1 MAKKLVCVL
10 LVLLAAFS
18 GAVYWYLHG
27 FNSNANLATGALVHF
42 TIKDGMTTRD
52 IAALLHEEKAVRSPE
67 LFLLTAKL
75 THKESMLKAGNYE
88 ITAGMS
94 DAEIIDI
101 IASGK
106 TRYNK
111 FTVPEASSI
120 PQIAAKLEK
129 GKLGSAEAFQQA
141 AIDYAPYPYMETPNP
156 HVIYKAEGFAYPAT
170 YDLPEGA
177 TEKEILATMVK
188 EFNRCLDEELKNQIK
203 ASGMSIRDVVNLAA
217 MVEKEA
223 VHEDEMP
230 LIAGV
235 FLNRLHKNMPIQSD
249 TTIQYLLGHQ
259 KGDLRYDDLKV
270 DSPYNTYLYP
280 GLPPGPI
287 ASPSEQAIKAVLNPQ
302 KSDYLYFVADK
313 DGYHRFTK
321 TYEEHKAMIR
331 AIHGDVDI

>member
-177 TEKEILATMVK
+177 TEKEILATMV
-188 EFNRCLDEELKNQIK
+188 
-203 ASGMSIRDVVNLAA
+203 
-217 MVEKEA
+217 EKEA

>member
-1 MAKKLVCVL
+1 
-10 LVLLAAFS
+10 
-18 GAVYWYLHG
+18 
-27 FNSNANLATGALVHF
+27 
-42 TIKDGMTTRD
+42 
-52 IAALLHEEKAVRSPE
+52 
-67 LFLLTAKL
+67 
-75 THKESMLKAGNYE
+75 MLKAGNYE

-129 GKLGSAEAFQQA
+129 EKLGSAEAFQQA

-188 EFNRCLDEELKNQIK
+188 EFNRRLDEELKNQIK

>member
-177 TEKEILATMVK
+177 TERK
-188 EFNRCLDEELKNQIK
+188 
-203 ASGMSIRDVVNLAA
+203 S
-217 MVEKEA
+217 
-223 VHEDEMP
+223 
-230 LIAGV
+230 
-235 FLNRLHKNMPIQSD
+235 
-249 TTIQYLLGHQ
+249 
-259 KGDLRYDDLKV
+259 
-270 DSPYNTYLYP
+270 
-280 GLPPGPI
+280 LPPW
-287 ASPSEQAIKAVLNPQ
+287 SRNLTVVWMRS
-302 KSDYLYFVADK
+302 
-313 DGYHRFTK
+313 
-321 TYEEHKAMIR
+321 
-331 AIHGDVDI
+331 

>member
-106 TRYNK
+106 KLRASLRLRPNWKKESWVRPKLSNK
-111 FTVPEASSI
+111 
-120 PQIAAKLEK
+120 
-129 GKLGSAEAFQQA
+129 
-141 AIDYAPYPYMETPNP
+141 
-156 HVIYKAEGFAYPAT
+156 
-170 YDLPEGA
+170 
-177 TEKEILATMVK
+177 
-188 EFNRCLDEELKNQIK
+188 R
-203 ASGMSIRDVVNLAA
+203 
-217 MVEKEA
+217 
-223 VHEDEMP
+223 P
-230 LIAGV
+230 LIMHRI
-235 FLNRLHKNMPIQSD
+235 LIWRRPI
-249 TTIQYLLGHQ
+249 
-259 KGDLRYDDLKV
+259 
-270 DSPYNTYLYP
+270 P
-280 GLPPGPI
+280 
-287 ASPSEQAIKAVLNPQ
+287 
-302 KSDYLYFVADK
+302 
-313 DGYHRFTK
+313 
-321 TYEEHKAMIR
+321 M
-331 AIHGDVDI
+331 

>member
-129 GKLGSAEAFQQA
+129 EKLGSAEAFQQA

-177 TEKEILATMVK
+177 TEK
-188 EFNRCLDEELKNQIK
+188 
-203 ASGMSIRDVVNLAA
+203 
-217 MVEKEA
+217 EKEA